1 MPEERIPIIHLR
13 DLLLVSV
20 QVELSDRVVL
30 QLKEDITRE
39 VARSRVRGLIVDLT
53 GVDFMDSYISRTLR
67 DISIMTSLM
76 GVPTVLCGMH
86 AVIAMTM
93 TEMGIELG
101 GLSMSLNLDAALR
114 SVPKYRPGS
123 RRRRARTGQERRP
136 RRDRSGGPWRPRSRL
151 LTGAAPG
158 RSAFCRRSSLT

>member
-114 SVPKYRPGS
+114 MFRNTDQDHDVAEP
-123 RRRRARTGQERRP
+123 A
-136 RRDRSGGPWRPRSRL
+136 RDRNEDLVVIEAGDHGDL
-151 LTGAAPG
+151 EVV
-158 RSAFCRRSSLT
+158 F